1 LKLVAIVLVSLFVLS
16 GCTQEPD
23 NSRPVAPLSDD
34 AGKECSQMGDT
45 KNILDEIYLECRL
58 AAGNELRWVKLSST
72 PTVPVQNFLGES
84 IETCQLKDFVNYSPD
99 TYTGGDLG
107 YPAIGEMPSLGNV
120 NVAVVP
126 IDFPDHPQSSSPSYL
141 KEQMEITDD
150 WIAQYSYGKMKYV
163 WQFKNAWIRAP
174 KEAAMYYPA
183 KANIQADGSSQTFG
197 KSKQSKDL
205 MIQQLFE
212 AAEATYDFS
221 KTEYVFFVYPPD
233 IGDKAA
239 EGVDG
244 RDVVVNTKNNS
255 YRLGFQ
261 TTGGYAASVGAAWHG
276 WLHGSLHSHGLIGHA
291 PGNEYSYNMMAI
303 DGGAGQSLTA
313 WDTFILQW
321 FEEDQVAC
329 FDIKSLD
336 KETVTLTSMDLE
348 LGGLKTAMVRLSDH
362 EIIVIESRRKS
373 DPFTR
378 GFPEGFYGV
387 QAYYVNTNHDG
398 QRYDFAPDRETEK
411 KYFSYYLWIDSED
424 HGTGDPFVHG
434 APSNLNVVAY
444 AGDSFT
450 YESLKIEFASTG
462 DFDTVVLSTSE

>member
-1 LKLVAIVLVSLFVLS
+1 M
-16 GCTQEPD
+16 GERQEISPT
-23 NSRPVAPLSDD
+23 SF
-34 AGKECSQMGDT
+34 
-45 KNILDEIYLECRL
+45 LECRFV
-58 AAGNELRWVKLSST
+58 AGNKLQWATMSST
-72 PTVPVQNFLGES
+72 PAVPVQNFSGEPL
-84 IETCQLKDFVNYSPD
+84 ETCQIRDFVNYSPD

-107 YPAIGEMPSLGNV
+107 FPAIGEMPSLGKV

-126 IDFPDHPQSSSPSYL
+126 IDFPDHPQSSPPSYL
-141 KEQMEITDD
+141 KAQMEKTDD
-150 WIAQYSYGKMKYV
+150 WIKHYSYGKMEYV
-163 WQFKNAWIRAP
+163 WQFRNHWIRAP
-174 KEAAMYYPA
+174 LEASMYSPA
-183 KANIQADGSSQTFG
+183 KPIIQSDGSFRTSGESLQT
-197 KSKQSKDL
+197 KDL
-205 MIQQLFE
+205 MVQQLFE
-212 AAEATYDFS
+212 IAEATYDFS
-221 KTEYVFFVYPPD
+221 DTEYVFFVYPPD
-233 IGDKAA
+233 VGEKAP

-261 TTGGYAASVGAAWHG
+261 TTGGYAASAGEAWHG

-291 PGNEYSYNMMAI
+291 PGNEYSYNLMAI

-321 FEEDQVAC
+321 FSKDQVAC
-329 FDIKSLD
+329 FDINSLD

-373 DPFTR
+373 HPFTR
-378 GFPEGFYGV
+378 GFPDGFYGV
-387 QAYYVNTNHDG
+387 QAYYVNTKHDG
-398 QRYDFAPDRETEK
+398 QRYDFALDRETEK

-424 HGTGDPFVHG
+424 HGTGDPYVHG

-450 YESLKIEFASTG
+450 YERLKIEFASTG
-462 DFDTVVLSTSE
+462 DFDTVVLDTSQ